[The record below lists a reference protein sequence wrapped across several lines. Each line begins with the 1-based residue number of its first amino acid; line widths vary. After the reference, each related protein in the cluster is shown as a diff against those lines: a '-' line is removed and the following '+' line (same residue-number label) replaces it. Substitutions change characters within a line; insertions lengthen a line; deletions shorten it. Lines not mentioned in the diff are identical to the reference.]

1 MPLSTE
7 QITKIRTTF
16 VHHQKYIST
25 KMVFH
30 LLWYVNQI
38 ICVRELQVKFFSS
51 GRFKLQFQVKV
62 SFKCNLHAKDNIY
75 LYYILS
81 SSPWGDSYSIDDPL
95 PLCFYPSPPYLPPLC
110 WRRAESYAIR
120 DKLKALKEL
129 TGDHPNQ
136 HQGCNNFCHL
146 TYLTHQR
153 PWKANTGANLI
164 RNQFRHF
171 LKPTFFS
178 ESQNSLYTMMKM
190 ELEKD

>member
-1 MPLSTE
+1 
-7 QITKIRTTF
+7 
-16 VHHQKYIST
+16 
-25 KMVFH
+25 MVFH

-38 ICVRELQVKFFSS
+38 ICVRELQVKIFSS

-110 WRRAESYAIR
+110 WRRAESYAIS

-129 TGDHPNQ
+129 TGDHPQQLLTSDILNPSTALEGKHRSKSYQ
-136 HQGCNNFCHL
+136 KPIQTLLKAYFFFWITEQPLHDDEDGARKGLIAGQGGMTLHHTQL
-146 TYLTHQR
+146 VATQR
-153 PWKANTGANLI
+153 
-164 RNQFRHF
+164 
-171 LKPTFFS
+171 
-178 ESQNSLYTMMKM
+178 SL
-190 ELEKD
+190 